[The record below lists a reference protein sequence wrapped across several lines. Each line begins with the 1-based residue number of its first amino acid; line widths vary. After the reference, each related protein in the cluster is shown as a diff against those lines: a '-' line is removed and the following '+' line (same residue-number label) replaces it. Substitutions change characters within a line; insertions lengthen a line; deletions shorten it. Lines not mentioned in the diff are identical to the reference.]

1 MTASAPW
8 NVAVT
13 MKSPTG
19 ATFCITHEA
28 MIGPIASPVPRISNM
43 PPAMQYLT
51 YANPLRYAIDLVRR
65 VYLEGAS
72 FGYLLHDM
80 WPLVVIALVTLPAAV
95 WLFRHRLV

>member
-1 MTASAPW
+1 MPMMLLSGLTSA
-8 NVAVT
+8 
-13 MKSPTG
+13 
-19 ATFCITHEA
+19 
-28 MIGPIASPVPRISNM
+28 ISNM
-43 PPAMQYLT
+43 PRAMQILT

-72 FGYLLHDM
+72 FNYLYHDM